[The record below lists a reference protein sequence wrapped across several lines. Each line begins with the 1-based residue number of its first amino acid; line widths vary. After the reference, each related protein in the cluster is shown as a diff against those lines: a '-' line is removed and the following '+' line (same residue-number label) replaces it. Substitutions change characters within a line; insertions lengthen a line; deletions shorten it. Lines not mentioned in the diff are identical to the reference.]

1 MYHDLTKSQ
10 KRALR
15 AAAQLAHDRDRT
27 MSAEDRE
34 AHYLE
39 ARNADL
45 PIIVGGAVAI
55 EIIDVDDVP
64 EAARELVA
72 DVAER
77 IRAVIDAQVQKP
89 EVAVSDEE
97 LDEDPN
103 AAVSVAAIVR
113 EAEALYDLRV
123 RAAR

>member
-45 PIIVGGAVAI
+45 PIIIGGAVANG
-55 EIIDVDDVP
+55 IIKVDDVE
-64 EAARELVA
+64 EAVRDLVA

-77 IRAVIDAQVQKP
+77 IRAVIDADVEKPADAVADEQK
-89 EVAVSDEE
+89 EE
-97 LDEDPN
+97 D
-103 AAVSVAAIVR
+103 
-113 EAEALYDLRV
+113 
-123 RAAR
+123 